1 MSALPKDRMTVE
13 EYLVWSEAQEG
24 RYELINGVVY
34 AQASER
40 AAHAETKLSVTLAL
54 RKDIRSKGLDCY
66 AMVDGMAVQVGAET
80 VYEPDA
86 LVYCGPKLP
95 PDALL
100 VDRPV
105 IVVEVLSPS
114 SGRNDLGRKLAGYF
128 AVPSIRHYLF
138 VDPDE
143 RLVLHHERRED
154 GVVMTHILR
163 DGAITLDSPG
173 LEVALSELY
182 EA

>member
-1 MSALPKDRMTVE
+1 MTVE

-24 RYELINGVVY
+24 RYELVNGVVY
-34 AQASER
+34 AQAAER
-40 AAHAETKLSVTLAL
+40 AAHAEMKGLVFVAL
-54 RKDIRSKGLDCY
+54 RNAIRKAGLECR
-66 AMVDGMAVQVGAET
+66 AMVDGMGVRVGAET

-100 VDRPV
+100 VERPV
-105 IVVEVLSPS
+105 IVVEVLSPG

-128 AVPSIRHYLF
+128 ALSSVRHYLI

-143 RLVLHHERRED
+143 RVVVHHERRED
-154 GVVMTHILR
+154 GVIVTHILR
-163 DGAITLDSPG
+163 DGAATLDPPG
-173 LEVALSELY
+173 LTLPLSELY
-182 EA
+182 EP